1 MVKGKGRTAKEVPI
15 VVNYL
20 TFQSVDK
27 PFLLAITEERGILKS
42 EDNGMTWKEFGS
54 VEKRRPALSNCPPIY
69 GNNSFSKKLNHKVG
83 GQYGC

>member
-1 MVKGKGRTAKEVPI
+1 MVDFWKKTPGRKRR
-15 VVNYL
+15 
-20 TFQSVDK
+20 
-27 PFLLAITEERGILKS
+27 EE
-42 EDNGMTWKEFGS
+42 NGRKNFGS